1 MMNPNPGIAGVYRA
15 EVSTVDVALQP
26 AIPIPFACAAAV
38 AASYVRVWCVRVC
51 VRACVRV

>member
-1 MMNPNPGIAGVYRA
+1 MNPNPGIAGVYRA